1 MRGNMAAK
9 ISKQVR
15 LFKDLNAAVI
25 VFLVALPLCLGIALA
40 SNAPLL
46 SGILAG
52 IVGGLVVAPL
62 TGSPLSV
69 SGPAAG
75 LVVIVITA
83 IETLGSY
90 EAFVLA
96 VAIAGVFQV
105 LLSQAKAGFLGSLFP
120 SSVIKGMLAAIGVI
134 LILKQLPHIAGLDRD
149 PEGDLNFWQVDGEN
163 TFSELLLIDEYL
175 QIGSL
180 IVGILALVILLAWDR
195 YKKPNQNF
203 PMALVVVVGGTL
215 LGKLLGLFDP
225 SMVID
230 STHLVS
236 IPDIDWGDL
245 SLTFAFPDFDQ
256 LSNPAVYK
264 SAAVI
269 AIVASIE
276 TLLCIDAVDKLDP
289 HKRLSDFN
297 KELSAQGVGNIISG
311 LIGGLPLTAVIVR
324 GSANVAAGAE
334 TRLSSFVHGLL
345 LLSSVL
351 VLTPIMNEIPLSV
364 LAAILIVV
372 GLKLTQATIYFD
384 MWSKGYDQFLPFVTT
399 VLVIVFSD
407 LLTGV
412 AVGTLVAIIFILRQN
427 LLMSVSL
434 TQQDNNYLIRFRKD
448 VSFVNKIHLKE
459 ILTQIPDDCYLMI
472 DGKMAVFIDEDIKE
486 MIREFQS
493 TAEERGIEI
502 ELSHVRMRSTDF

>member
-1 MRGNMAAK
+1 MAEK
-9 ISKQVR
+9 LSKKVIM
-15 LFKDLNAAVI
+15 LKDLNAAVI

-52 IVGGLVVAPL
+52 IVGGLIVAPL

-75 LVVIVITA
+75 LVVIVINA

-96 VAIAGVFQV
+96 VAIAGVFQII
-105 LLSQAKAGFLGSLFP
+105 LSQAKAGFLGSLFP

-149 PEGDLNFWQVDGEN
+149 PEGDLSFWQVDGEN

-175 QIGSL
+175 QMGSL
-180 IVGILALVILLAWDR
+180 IVGLLGLVILLLWDKF
-195 YKKPNQNF
+195 KKPNQNF
-203 PMALVVVVGGTL
+203 PMALVVVAGGTL
-215 LGKLLGLFDP
+215 LAKLLGAMDP
-225 SMVID
+225 SLVVD

-236 IPDIDWGDL
+236 IPNIDWGQL
-245 SLTFAFPDFDQ
+245 SLTFSFPDFQQ
-256 LSNPAVYK
+256 LSNPLTYK
-264 SAAVI
+264 VAAVI

-276 TLLCIDAVDKLDP
+276 TLLCVDAVDKLDP
-289 HKRLSDFN
+289 QKRLSDFN
-297 KELSAQGVGNIISG
+297 RELSAQGVGNLVSG

-324 GSANVAAGAE
+324 GSANVAAGAQ

-345 LLSSVL
+345 LLLSVL
-351 VLTPIMNEIPLSV
+351 VLTPIMNEIPLSA

-372 GLKLTQATIYFD
+372 GLKLTRVGIYLE
-384 MWSKGYDQFLPFVTT
+384 MWEKGHSQFIPFVTT

-412 AVGTLVAIIFILRQN
+412 AVGTLVAIVFILRQN

-434 TQQDNNYLIRFRKD
+434 TQQGRNYLIRFRKD

-459 ILTQIPDDCYLMI
+459 VLTQIPDDCYVLI
-472 DGKMAVFIDEDIKE
+472 DGKEASFIDADIKE
-486 MIREFQS
+486 MISEFQS
-493 TAEERGIEI
+493 TAANRGIEI
-502 ELSHVRMRSTDF
+502 ELSHVRMKPVAI